1 MKKLY
6 FFFIVWGLMISLFSS
21 CNDDDCDC
29 IPYQPGVQAV
39 PVVTITNGEYTMQLT
54 DSIVFRANIT
64 SELPTTYRWTIG
76 GREVS
81 TDSLYVFKA
90 DAAGVYTLQVTV
102 TNEAGSQIQSVQIIV
117 KEIPE
122 EEIPEGKYKHGTFIL
137 NEGLILSH
145 GSLIFINPQGD
156 ITPNAY
162 FRENGK
168 HLWSLTQDLFIYG
181 NEMYIIAQ
189 KGDEIR
195 KDYGAITILNAE
207 TLKEKFS
214 YSFPAELGFHQPTHI
229 AVLGEDDIY
238 IRDGKGISVFHPSNS
253 TMTRIAGSEGA
264 HKNTMAV
271 VNGKVF
277 AAIRNAKSLAVI
289 EKGKTEIT
297 TTIKFDGDVSGVI
310 KSADGKLWVS
320 DESGKIS
327 KVDPNT
333 YTIIAANQLTGEAA
347 KRLKINPPSSQAA
360 APHITAKGDT
370 LYMSATTLNI
380 YCHIF
385 SEDKTYDMV
394 NAKYYI
400 PEYPEYF
407 EGKWFFV
414 YNTCAVNPIN
424 GEVFLNTLKG
434 MGGERHDNHISV
446 FNFTWLTYTDE
457 FFGEEITDITPKL
470 TRDYANYLD
479 YPANVY
485 FTYNFQH

>member
-6 FFFIVWGLMISLFSS
+6 FFFIVWGLMTSLFIS
-21 CNDDDCDC
+21 CDDDDY
-29 IPYQPGVQAV
+29 IPTLPIVGFAQGNYSM
-39 PVVTITNGEYTMQLT
+39 ELT
-54 DSIVFRANIT
+54 DSIVFKAEVTNGLENT
-64 SELPTTYRWTIG
+64 FSWTLN
-76 GREVS
+76 REEVS
-81 TDSLYVFKA
+81 NGETYVFKA
-90 DAAGVYTLQVTV
+90 ENSGTYQLALTAKNSD
-102 TNEAGSQIQSVQIIV
+102 GSTTKTATINVN
-117 KEIPE
+117 P
-122 EEIPEGKYKHGTFIL
+122 GKYKNGTFIL

-145 GSLIFINPQGD
+145 GSLIFISPEGD

-168 HLWSLTQDLFIYG
+168 RLWSLTQDLFIYG
-181 NEMYIIAQ
+181 NDIYIIAQ
-189 KGDEIR
+189 KGNEIR
-195 KDYGAITILNAE
+195 NDYGAITILNAE

-214 YSFPAELGFHQPTHI
+214 YSFPAELEFHQPTHI

-238 IRDGKGISVFHPSNS
+238 IRDGKGISVFHPSDS

-277 AAIRNAKSLAVI
+277 APIRNAKSLVVI

-310 KSADGKLWVS
+310 KSSDGKLWVS

-327 KVDPNT
+327 KVDPDT
-333 YTIIAANQLTGEAA
+333 YKIIASNQLTGEAA
-347 KRLKINPPSSQAA
+347 KRLAINGKNTQTA
-360 APHITAKGDT
+360 APNITAKGDT
-370 LYMSATTLNI
+370 LYMSGTTTNI

-385 SEDKTYDMV
+385 SEEKTLEMV
-394 NAKYYI
+394 DAKYYI
-400 PEYPEYF
+400 PELPEYF
-407 EGKWFFV
+407 EGKWFTV
-414 YNTCAVNPIN
+414 YNTCAVDPVT
-424 GEVFLNTLKG
+424 GEVFLNTYKG
-434 MGGERHDNHISV
+434 IGGNRHDDHISV
-446 FNFTWLTYTDE
+446 FHFTWIIYIDE
-457 FFGEEITDITPKL
+457 FFGEEITEITPRL